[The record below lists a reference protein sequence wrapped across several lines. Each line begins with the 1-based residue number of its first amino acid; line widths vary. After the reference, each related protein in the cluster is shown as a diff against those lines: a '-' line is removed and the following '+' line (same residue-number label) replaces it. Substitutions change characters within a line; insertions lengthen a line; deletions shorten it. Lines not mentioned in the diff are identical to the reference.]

1 MLLIPRETP
10 GISMTMLHKVGHNAM
25 PSWDIGF
32 QDVDVPEDALLGQ
45 DGAGF
50 RQLMGTLQYSRS
62 SQAAGCIGRGQA
74 VVDLAVAHAQ
84 RCCRDQPIGRDNP
97 KPSELI

>member
-1 MLLIPRETP
+1 
-10 GISMTMLHKVGHNAM
+10 MTMLHKVGHNAM